1 MNPNFAEAY
10 NNRGVARI
18 KLKDYTGATED
29 FNQALQIERDFIQAY
44 LNRAY
49 RGSTLREGQA

>member
-1 MNPNFAEAY
+1 MNPNFAQAY

-18 KLKDYTGATED
+18 KLKDYTGAIED
-29 FNQALQIERDFIQAY
+29 LNQALQIEPNFLQAY

-49 RGSTLREGQA
+49 RGST